1 MKKPQKITIREKLNS
16 ISAYDLYLTKEEAFR
31 VFSVTPKCDYESVD
45 IDFVVNEKFWG
56 TEYNLELYGFRE
68 ETDEEFKERISLQKQ
83 INLKNKKN
91 LKLQQEKDLYE
102 RLKKKFEK

>member
-16 ISAYDLYLTKEEAFR
+16 ISAYDLSLSKEEAFSA
-31 VFSVTPKCDYESVD
+31 FCVTPKHHYESID
-45 IDFVVNEKFWG
+45 IDFVVNEKIWG
-56 TEYNLELYGFRE
+56 TEYSLELYGFRE

-91 LKLQQEKDLYE
+91 LKLQQEKELYE
-102 RLKKKFEK
+102 RLKKKFEN